1 MMWRVNEM
9 SKRVK
14 EMLKENNELEQQLSD
29 EGRKV
34 LTNIVVYL
42 RGVPVSMYEQEKVR
56 RDIIQMLIDGEKRET
71 SAREVIGEDY
81 REFCDSIVAEIPH
94 MSRKEKVLVFIRD
107 TLPALIVLL
116 VIWCAGRLAEVLAGV
131 LPSFNCPVTLGNLVG
146 GILLLTGAEGLI
158 TLLTKYAFESSRSF
172 DRKWGA
178 VLVIVFIAAV
188 CANYLITYK
197 VFRIHLGL
205 AVVLTLA
212 IFVAYRILDS
222 NVD

>member
-1 MMWRVNEM
+1 M
-9 SKRVK
+9 SRRVK

-34 LTNIVVYL
+34 LTDIVVYL

-146 GILLLTGAEGLI
+146 GILLLAGAEGLI

-172 DRKWGA
+172 NKKWGS

-188 CANYLITYK
+188 FANYLITYK

-222 NVD
+222 SVD

>member
-1 MMWRVNEM
+1 M
-9 SKRVK
+9 SRRVK

-34 LTNIVVYL
+34 LTDIVVYL

-94 MSRKEKVLVFIRD
+94 MSRKEKVLVCIRD

-146 GILLLTGAEGLI
+146 GILLLAGAEGLI

-172 DRKWGA
+172 NKKWGS

-188 CANYLITYK
+188 FANYLITYK

-205 AVVLTLA
+205 AVLFNLS
-212 IFVAYRILDS
+212 IFFAFPILHS
-222 NVD
+222 WVD